1 MFKIFNLSYKSTS
14 FPHSAT
20 TRLRIDTNY
29 WVLGIGISR
38 NYDYYTNSKVF
49 QIDVFCFSIQFRKF
63 VEDIRKE
70 EAKE

>member
-1 MFKIFNLSYKSTS
+1 MFRVFNLSYKSTS
-14 FPHSAT
+14 FPHLAT

-38 NYDYYTNSKVF
+38 NYDYCTNSKVL
-49 QIDVFCFSIQFRKF
+49 QLNVFCFSSQFRKF

-70 EAKE
+70 GAKE